1 MKEAHFYEAVMRSH
15 QRLTYTQ
22 VQAFF
27 EHDAEAIATIDEDIR
42 VGLVVLRDGNPG
54 LPDEALGGFDNAY
67 YEHEVEIEIYVAD
80 GAQNTRDGLFDDIVT
95 AIGAALES
103 DPDLG
108 GLIFGMSYARPD
120 VAVEI
125 VPGSHAIKSGVLTLT
140 LDYETPTPLS

>member
-1 MKEAHFYEAVMRSH
+1 MTSTTETILQALATLVDSAVS
-15 QRLTYTQ
+15 TK
-22 VQAFF
+22 F
-27 EHDAEAIATIDEDIR
+27 ERNASVPEKIPAE
-42 VGLVVLRDGNPG
+42 GLVVLRDGNPG

>member
-1 MKEAHFYEAVMRSH
+1 MTSTTETILQALATLVDNAVS
-15 QRLTYTQ
+15 
-22 VQAFF
+22 AKF
-27 EHDAEAIATIDEDIR
+27 ERNASIPEKIPSE
-42 VGLVVLRDGNPG
+42 GLVVLRDGNPG